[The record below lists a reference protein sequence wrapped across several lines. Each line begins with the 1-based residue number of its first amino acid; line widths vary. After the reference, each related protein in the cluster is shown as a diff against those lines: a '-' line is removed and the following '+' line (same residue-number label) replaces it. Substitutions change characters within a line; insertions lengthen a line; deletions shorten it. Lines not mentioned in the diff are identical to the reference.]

1 MNAKK
6 QMSEAERDSHH
17 AERMA
22 KRKAARERML
32 ATKTEGKGL
41 LMVHTVKGKGK
52 STAAFGLAVRAMGN
66 DMRVGVVQFVKGKW
80 QTGERAILEHFPE
93 RVTIR
98 TMGEG
103 FTWDTQDR
111 QRDIAA
117 AKAAWQAAC
126 EMMGDDSY
134 DLIVLDELNIVLRY
148 DYLPLADIVGAL
160 EGRRDGLHIV
170 VTGRNAKQELIDAAD
185 MVTEMSEIKHH
196 FKAGVKAQTGIEF

>member
-32 ATKTEGKGL
+32 ATKTEEKGL
-41 LMVHTVKGKGK
+41 LMVHTGKGKGK
-52 STAAFGLAVRAMGN
+52 STAAFGLAMRAMGN